1 MNLSK
6 FLNTVCVTRR
16 PLCTYALKGLSVFKY
31 IYIYIYNLRRLI
43 TIEDFLKEKI
53 AAVISIHLVLHEKGG
68 YLGDGYEYD
77 MSYKTCD
84 T

>member
-1 MNLSK
+1 M
-6 FLNTVCVTRR
+6 
-16 PLCTYALKGLSVFKY
+16 Y
-31 IYIYIYNLRRLI
+31 LRRLI
-43 TIEDFLKEKI
+43 TIEDFSKEKI

>member
-1 MNLSK
+1 MYI
-6 FLNTVCVTRR
+6 C
-16 PLCTYALKGLSVFKY
+16 LKRSVFKY
-31 IYIYIYNLRRLI
+31 IYIYMYLRRLI
-43 TIEDFLKEKI
+43 TIEDFSKEKI
-53 AAVISIHLVLHEKGG
+53 AAVISIHLVLHQKGV